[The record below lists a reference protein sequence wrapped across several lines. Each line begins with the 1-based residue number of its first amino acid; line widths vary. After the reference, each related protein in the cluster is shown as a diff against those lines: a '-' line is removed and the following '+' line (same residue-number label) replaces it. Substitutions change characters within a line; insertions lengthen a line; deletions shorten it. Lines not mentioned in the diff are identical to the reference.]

1 MTERSTDRTAMLRR
15 GTRELLEQRG
25 MAADPA
31 PLAPQPQAGGALAT
45 RTGPHHGDEPFGHGD
60 EPFGH
65 GGHRMPT
72 GVGPAD
78 GPALHSSLPGHRHRG
93 AERHSAH

>member
-15 GTRELLEQRG
+15 GARELLEQRG

-31 PLAPQPQAGGALAT
+31 PLAPPPQAGGALAA
-45 RTGPHHGDEPFGHGD
+45 RTGPHHGDEPFGHG
-60 EPFGH
+60 
-65 GGHRMPT
+65 GHRVPA

-78 GPALHSSLPGHRHRG
+78 GPAPHPDLPGHRHRG